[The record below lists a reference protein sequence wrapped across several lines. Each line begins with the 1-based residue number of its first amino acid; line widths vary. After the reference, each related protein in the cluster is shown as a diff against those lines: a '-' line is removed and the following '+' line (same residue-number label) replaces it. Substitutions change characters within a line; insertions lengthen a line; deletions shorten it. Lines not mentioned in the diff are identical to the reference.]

1 MVDPAQQLHQE
12 QILSDFI
19 SFHGL
24 DGNPPQAFINLDSA
38 VKAFLALQDLVN
50 SGQISSPVVLENI
63 REFLRRWRC
72 ESPLVE
78 AYNPWIF
85 QMLRKL
91 TIYSI
96 LDVPLFID
104 TYGRKRLM
112 SEYECNSTAIKTN
125 PRYRAD
131 VQQWLRGVAP
141 ESVDVEPIPIAL
153 DTPIVHVTHTLQ
165 KNQIVAMNGFIPSD
179 KKNIIAG
186 LWFSPKYQLGDYPPT
201 SPYGNWAF
209 ETTLRKLGVSGI
221 RQGEIVS
228 YKQEVNFILYAS
240 DTVQLSPILKAT
252 ENAAK
257 LSQNRLDAYTAVSI
271 FVPSRFLPTP
281 CPPTFGAT
289 PLCPPTF
296 GAPPPCPTTLG
307 APPPCPTTLG
317 APPPCPTTLGA
328 PSPCPTTLG
337 APPPCPTTLGAPS
350 PCPTTLG
357 APSPCPTTLGAPPP
371 CPTTLGAPSP
381 CPTTLGAPPPGPPTF
396 GEFYQAAFGEP
407 YQVLHGPFC
416 VQVKRKVLPFCGDL
430 IPPYPPLV
438 HPQQPGTW

>member
-1 MVDPAQQLHQE
+1 MFVASNVMVDPAQQLHQE

-72 ESPLVE
+72 ESPLVG

-85 QMLRKL
+85 QMLRNL

-96 LDVPLFID
+96 LDVSLFID
-104 TYGRKRLM
+104 TYGQ
-112 SEYECNSTAIKTN
+112 N

-141 ESVDVEPIPIAL
+141 ESCDVEIISPDL

-165 KNQIVAMNGFIPSD
+165 KNQIVAMKGFIPSD
-179 KKNIIAG
+179 KKNITG
-186 LWFSPKYQLGDYPPT
+186 LWFSPRCKPRNQLT
-201 SPYGNWAF
+201 SRYGNWAF

-337 APPPCPTTLGAPS
+337 APPPCPTTLGALP
-350 PCPTTLG
+350 
-357 APSPCPTTLGAPPP
+357 
-371 CPTTLGAPSP
+371 P

-396 GEFYQAAFGEP
+396 GGFYQAAFGEP
-407 YQVLHGPFC
+407 YQVLHGSFC

-430 IPPYPPLV
+430 IPPPLV